1 MDFENIDSVLE
12 KYWACET
19 SLEEEQ
25 MLQNFF
31 THKNLP
37 EKYTETAALFSYYEA
52 QRNIE
57 SKEALEAVSV
67 NKFKQQPKGKMRS
80 MFYNM
85 SRIAAGILV
94 IAVATF
100 LIRAEYLKS
109 DKPDPVLDSFN
120 DPMIAFEETKK
131 ALMLISENFNKGKRE
146 AQKINMLNEA
156 TEKVSNQK
164 QEN

>member
-1 MDFENIDSVLE
+1 MDFEHIEQVLE

-19 SLEEEQ
+19 SLEEEE
-25 MLQNFF
+25 MLRLFF
-31 THKNLP
+31 EQKQLP
-37 EKYTETAALFSYYEA
+37 EKFKETADMFAYFAA
-52 QRNIE
+52 QRKLE
-57 SKEALEAVSV
+57 SNDKPEAVVV
-67 NKFKQQPKGKMRS
+67 NRYKQQPKGIARS
-80 MFYNM
+80 MFYNI
-85 SRIAAGILV
+85 SRIAAGVLV

-156 TEKVSNQK
+156 TEIVNNPK